1 MTYKIELT
9 TATKLRNHFEQ
20 DSVFESEAKQPLFAI
35 MNAYDEASAIADR
48 HARRAI
54 QFPTDANMM
63 KARIAEAVVQTFER
77 VLESFRCESEAWE
90 SEASDIIKMPEI
102 IGGE

>member
-1 MTYKIELT
+1 MTHKIELPKWP
-9 TATKLRNHFEQ
+9 KLRNHFEH

-35 MNAYDEASAIADR
+35 MNAYDEASAIAAR
-48 HARRAI
+48 RARRAI
-54 QFPTDANMM
+54 QFPTDKNMM
-63 KARIAEAVVQTFER
+63 NARLAEAVVQTFER

-90 SEASDIIKMPEI
+90 SEASDTIKLPEI

>member
-1 MTYKIELT
+1 MTHKIELPERP
-9 TATKLRNHFEQ
+9 KLRNYFER
-20 DSVFESEAKQPLFAI
+20 DSVFESESKQPLFAI

-48 HARRAI
+48 HARLAI

-77 VLESFRCESEAWE
+77 VLESFPYESGAWD
-90 SEASDIIKMPEI
+90 SEGSDTIKLPVIIDE
-102 IGGE
+102 E